1 MLALQ
6 CVLKPL
12 GGKNSITL
20 LECLRATERDTG
32 DSEGRRLSPKCCG
45 ALHLPTTPPGCR
57 LGSRP
62 ILCTS
67 RGRPGPPHRL
77 PGQTWSPRLHV
88 CVAACPRRPPA
99 HVRPSAS
106 RDPSL
111 PLVSFPVPALY
122 PSRAARWLLKGST
135 VPLRVRWVAVA
146 EGRGQDLDPARDP
159 APRGA
164 QGPFFATRGA
174 AWHELTR

>member
-1 MLALQ
+1 M
-6 CVLKPL
+6 
-12 GGKNSITL
+12 
-20 LECLRATERDTG
+20 RATERDTG

-45 ALHLPTTPPGCR
+45 ALHLPTAPPGCR

-67 RGRPGPPHRL
+67 RGRPGPPHPTGF
-77 PGQTWSPRLHV
+77 PGKRGLRASI
-88 CVAACPRRPPA
+88 
-99 HVRPSAS
+99 SAS
-106 RDPSL
+106 LPVPGALRPTSDPQPLETLPCPSSL
-111 PLVSFPVPALY
+111 SRSPALY